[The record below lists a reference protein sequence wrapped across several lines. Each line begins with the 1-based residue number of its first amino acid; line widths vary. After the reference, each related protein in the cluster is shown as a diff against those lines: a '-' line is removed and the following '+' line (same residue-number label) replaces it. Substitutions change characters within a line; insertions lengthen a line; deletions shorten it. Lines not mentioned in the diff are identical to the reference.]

1 MLIILIILTACSKQ
15 QFKAPIVPEVSP
27 KTAEPLIDSAGS
39 QVITR
44 FLPPAGYHRTS
55 VPANSF
61 ADYLRHLPVKPA
73 GTTVKYFNGAEKTK
87 DVYEAVVDMAISDK
101 DLQQC
106 ADAIIRL
113 RAEYFYSI
121 RAYDRISF
129 KLTNGF
135 TMDYTDWAEGKRVVV
150 NGNKT
155 FWQQTAQPSDSY
167 QNFRDYLEF
176 VFMYAGTLSLA
187 QTLKSQRIED
197 LGIGDV
203 FIVGGSPG
211 HAVIVVDLAE
221 NEKGDKAFLL
231 AQSYMP
237 AQETQILKNKNEQA
251 LSPWYLASAIDTE
264 LKTPEWK
271 FEREQLM
278 TWQ

>member
-1 MLIILIILTACSKQ
+1 
-15 QFKAPIVPEVSP
+15 
-27 KTAEPLIDSAGS
+27 
-39 QVITR
+39 
-44 FLPPAGYHRTS
+44 
-55 VPANSF
+55 
-61 ADYLRHLPVKPA
+61 
-73 GTTVKYFNGAEKTK
+73 
-87 DVYEAVVDMAISDK
+87 
-101 DLQQC
+101 
-106 ADAIIRL
+106 
-113 RAEYFYSI
+113 
-121 RAYDRISF
+121 
-129 KLTNGF
+129 
-135 TMDYTDWAEGKRVVV
+135 VVV